1 MLDII
6 VLGSGAG
13 GGFPQWNS
21 NAPACR
27 AAREGRIPS
36 RSQAS
41 LAVSGDGKHWFLLN
55 ASPDLRAQILA
66 TPELHAQDVLRS
78 TPIQGVI
85 LTNGEIDSITGL
97 LTLREREPFRLYGT
111 SATLAQLDANPIFEA
126 VNREIVPR
134 LPLDDE
140 TPLTLPNKDGTASGL
155 TLTAFDVPGKAP
167 LYAEHLPSQ
176 RGETIGL
183 EITDGKHT
191 MVFLPACADLTPS
204 IRTRIRAA
212 DALFMEGTLWRDDE
226 MIRAGLSPKT
236 GLRMGHISMSGP
248 QGIIETLHDAPSH
261 RVFIHINNSNPVLVP
276 DSPERRMAEEAGW
289 IIGEDGLRLTLGERS

>member
-27 AAREGRIPS
+27 AAREGKIPS

-41 LAVSGDGKHWFLLN
+41 LAVSGDGHNWFVLN
-55 ASPDLRAQILA
+55 ASPDLRSQILA
-66 TPELHAQDVLRS
+66 TPELQAQTGLRS

-97 LTLREREPFRLYGT
+97 LTLREREPFRLY
-111 SATLAQLDANPIFEA
+111 ATQATHAQLDANPIFEA

-134 LPLDDE
+134 LVLSE
-140 TPLTLPNKDGTASGL
+140 LTPIVLPNKDDTPSGL
-155 TLTAFDVPGKAP
+155 TVTAFDVPGKAP

-176 RGETIGL
+176 KGETIGL
-183 EITDGKHT
+183 DITDGQHRLI
-191 MVFLPACADLTPS
+191 FLPACADLTPE
-204 IRTRIRAA
+204 IRARIRSA

-226 MIRAGLSPKT
+226 MILAGLSPKT
-236 GLRMGHISMSGP
+236 GLRMGHFSMSGP
-248 QGIIETLHDAPSH
+248 EGIIATLHDAPAH
-261 RVFIHINNSNPVLVP
+261 RIFIHINNSNPVLLP
-276 DSPERRMAEEAGW
+276 DSPERRTAEEAGW
-289 IIGEDGLRLTLGERS
+289 IIGEDGLRLTLGASS

>member
-27 AAREGRIPS
+27 AARAGKIPS

-41 LAVSGDGKHWFLLN
+41 LAVSGDGHNWFVLN
-55 ASPDLRAQILA
+55 ASPDLRSQILA
-66 TPELHAQDVLRS
+66 TPELQAQSGLRS

-97 LTLREREPFRLYGT
+97 LTLREREPFRLY
-111 SATLAQLDANPIFEA
+111 ATQATHAQLDANPIFEA

-134 LPLDDE
+134 LVLDD
-140 TPLTLPNKDGTASGL
+140 LSALALPNKDDTPSGL
-155 TLTAFDVPGKAP
+155 TVTAFDVPGKAP

-176 RGETIGL
+176 KGETIGL
-183 EITDGKHT
+183 DITDGQHRLI
-191 MVFLPACADLTPS
+191 FLPACADLTPE
-204 IRTRIRAA
+204 IRARIRSA

-226 MIRAGLSPKT
+226 MILAGLSPKT
-236 GLRMGHISMSGP
+236 GLRMGHISMSGAE
-248 QGIIETLHDAPSH
+248 GIIATLHDAPQH
-261 RVFIHINNSNPVLVP
+261 RVFIHINNSNPVLLP
-276 DSPERRMAEEAGW
+276 DSPERRTAEEAGW
-289 IIGEDGLRLTLGERS
+289 IIGEDGLRLTLGASS

>member
-41 LAVSGDGKHWFLLN
+41 LAVSSDGRNWFVLN

-66 TPELHAQDVLRS
+66 TPELQAQTGLRS

-97 LTLREREPFRLYGT
+97 LTLREREPFRLY
-111 SATLAQLDANPIFEA
+111 ATQATHAQLDANPIFEA

-134 LPLDDE
+134 LVLDD
-140 TPLTLPNKDGTASGL
+140 TAPIALPNKDGTLSGL
-155 TLTAFDVPGKAP
+155 TVSAFDVPGKAP

-176 RGETIGL
+176 KGETIGL
-183 EITDGKHT
+183 EITDGEHRLI
-191 MVFLPACADLTPS
+191 FLPACADLTPE
-204 IRTRIRAA
+204 IRARIRHA

-226 MIRAGLSPKT
+226 MILAGLSPKT

-248 QGIIETLHDAPSH
+248 EGIIATLHDAPAH
-261 RVFIHINNSNPVLVP
+261 RVFIHINNSNPVLIP
-276 DSPERRMAEEAGW
+276 DSPERRTAEEAGW
-289 IIGEDGLRLTLGERS
+289 TIGEDGLRLTLGASS

>member
-27 AAREGRIPS
+27 AARAGNIPS

-41 LAVSGDGKHWFLLN
+41 LAVSGDGHNWFVLN
-55 ASPDLRAQILA
+55 ASPDLRSQILA
-66 TPELHAQDVLRS
+66 TPELQAQTGLRS

-97 LTLREREPFRLYGT
+97 LTLREREPFRLY
-111 SATLAQLDANPIFEA
+111 ATQATHAQLDANPIFEA

-134 LPLDDE
+134 LVLND
-140 TPLTLPNKDGTASGL
+140 LSALALPNKDDTPSSL
-155 TLTAFDVPGKAP
+155 TVTAFDVPGKAP

-176 RGETIGL
+176 KGETIGL
-183 EITDGKHT
+183 DITDGQHRLI
-191 MVFLPACADLTPS
+191 FLPACADLTPE
-204 IRTRIRAA
+204 IRARIRSA

-226 MIRAGLSPKT
+226 MILAGLSPKT

-248 QGIIETLHDAPSH
+248 EGIIATLHDAPQH
-261 RVFIHINNSNPVLVP
+261 RVFIHINNSNPVLLP
-276 DSPERRMAEEAGW
+276 DSPERRTAEEAGW
-289 IIGEDGLRLTLGERS
+289 IIGEDGLRLTLGASS

>member
-1 MLDII
+1 MLHII

-27 AAREGRIPS
+27 AARAGEIPS

-41 LAVSGDGKHWFLLN
+41 LAVSADGRHWFVLN

-66 TPELHAQDVLRS
+66 TPELQAQEGVRS
-78 TPIQGVI
+78 TPIQGVV

-111 SATLAQLDANPIFEA
+111 PATLSQLDANPIFEA

-134 LPLDDE
+134 LPLDGDV
-140 TPLTLPNKDGTASGL
+140 PIALPNKDGTPSGL

-176 RGETIGL
+176 KGETIGL
-183 EITDGKHT
+183 TLSDGRHS
-191 MVFLPACADLTPS
+191 MVFLPACADLTPD
-204 IRTRIRAA
+204 IRARIRHA

-248 QGIIETLHDAPSH
+248 DGIIAQLHDAPSH
-261 RVFIHINNSNPVLVP
+261 RIFIHINNSNPVLLP

-289 IIGEDGLRLTLGERS
+289 TIGEDGLHLTLGENS

>member
-41 LAVSGDGKHWFLLN
+41 LAVSADGRNWFVLN

-66 TPELHAQDVLRS
+66 TPELHAQEAVRS

-97 LTLREREPFRLYGT
+97 LTLREREAFTLYGT
-111 SATLAQLDANPIFEA
+111 AATLAQLDANPIFEA
-126 VNREIVPR
+126 INRAIVPR
-134 LPLDDE
+134 LTLE
-140 TPLTLPNKDGTASGL
+140 ELTPVALPNKDGAPSGL

-176 RGETIGL
+176 KGETIGL
-183 EITDGKHT
+183 EISDGQHR
-191 MVFLPACADLTPS
+191 MIFLPACADLTPA
-204 IRTRIRAA
+204 IRERIRQA

-226 MIRAGLSPKT
+226 MIRAGLSPKS

-248 QGIIETLHDAPSH
+248 DGIIAQLHDAPEH
-261 RVFIHINNSNPVLVP
+261 RIFIHINNSNPVLLP
-276 DSPERRMAEEAGW
+276 DSPERHEAEDAGW
-289 IIGEDGLRLTLGERS
+289 TIGEDGQRLTLGAHS

>member
-27 AAREGRIPS
+27 AAREGKIPS

-41 LAVSGDGKHWFLLN
+41 LAVSGDGRNWFLLN

-66 TPELHAQDVLRS
+66 TPELHARDAVRS

-97 LTLREREPFRLYGT
+97 LTLREREPFNLYGT
-111 SATLAQLDANPIFEA
+111 AATLAQLDANPIFES

-134 LPLDDE
+134 LFLDE
-140 TPLTLPNKDGTASGL
+140 GHPVALPNKDGTASGL
-155 TLTAFDVPGKAP
+155 TLRAFDVPGKAP

-176 RGETIGL
+176 KGETIGL
-183 EITDGKHT
+183 EISDGQHS
-191 MVFLPACADLTPS
+191 MVFLPACADLTPA
-204 IRTRIRAA
+204 IRERIRRA

-226 MIRAGLSPKT
+226 MTRAGLSPKT

-248 QGIIETLHDAPSH
+248 QGIIATLHDAPIH
-261 RVFIHINNSNPVLVP
+261 RIFIHINNSNPVLIP
-276 DSPERRMAEEAGW
+276 DSPERRTAEEAGW
-289 IIGEDGLRLTLGERS
+289 TIGEDGLRLTFGDHS

>member
-27 AAREGRIPS
+27 AAREGKIPS

-41 LAVSGDGKHWFLLN
+41 LAVSGDGHNWFVLN
-55 ASPDLRAQILA
+55 ASPDLRSQILA
-66 TPELHAQDVLRS
+66 TPELQAQTGLRS

-97 LTLREREPFRLYGT
+97 LTLREREPFRLY
-111 SATLAQLDANPIFEA
+111 ATQATHAQLDANPIFEA

-134 LPLDDE
+134 LVLSE
-140 TPLTLPNKDGTASGL
+140 LTPIVLPNKDDTPSGL
-155 TLTAFDVPGKAP
+155 TVTAFDVPGKAP

-176 RGETIGL
+176 KGETIGL
-183 EITDGKHT
+183 DITDGQHRLI
-191 MVFLPACADLTPS
+191 FLPACADLTPE
-204 IRTRIRAA
+204 IRARIRSA
-212 DALFMEGTLWRDDE
+212 DALFIEGTLWRDDE
-226 MIRAGLSPKT
+226 MILAGLSPKT
-236 GLRMGHISMSGP
+236 GLRMGHISMSGHE
-248 QGIIETLHDAPSH
+248 GIIATLHDAPAH
-261 RVFIHINNSNPVLVP
+261 RIFIHINNSNPVLLP
-276 DSPERRMAEEAGW
+276 ESPERRTAEEAGW
-289 IIGEDGLRLTLGERS
+289 IIGEDGLRLTLGASS

>member
-27 AAREGRIPS
+27 AAREGKIPS

-41 LAVSGDGKHWFLLN
+41 LAVSGDGRNWFLLN

-66 TPELHAQDVLRS
+66 TPELHARDAVRS

-97 LTLREREPFRLYGT
+97 LTLREREPFNLYGT
-111 SATLAQLDANPIFEA
+111 AATLAQLDANPIFES

-134 LPLDDE
+134 LFLDE
-140 TPLTLPNKDGTASGL
+140 EHPVALPNKDGTASGL
-155 TLTAFDVPGKAP
+155 TLRVFDVPGKAP

-176 RGETIGL
+176 KGETIGL
-183 EITDGKHT
+183 EISDGQHS
-191 MVFLPACADLTPS
+191 MVFLPACADLTPA
-204 IRTRIRAA
+204 IRERIRRA

-248 QGIIETLHDAPSH
+248 QGIIATLHDAPIH
-261 RVFIHINNSNPVLVP
+261 RIFIHINNSNPVLIP
-276 DSPERRMAEEAGW
+276 DSPERRTAEEAGW
-289 IIGEDGLRLTLGERS
+289 TIGEDGLRLTFGDHS